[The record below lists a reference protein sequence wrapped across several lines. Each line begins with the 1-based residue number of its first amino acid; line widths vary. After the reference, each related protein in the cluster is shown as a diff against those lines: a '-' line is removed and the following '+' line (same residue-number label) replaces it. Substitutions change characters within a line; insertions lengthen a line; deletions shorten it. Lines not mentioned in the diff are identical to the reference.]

1 MKNLILIRH
10 AKSSWDTPQIDKNRP
25 LSQRG
30 IMDAHLVAT
39 AVQKWMPKTNLIW
52 SSTAKRASETAV
64 IFAQNLLWPL
74 ESIIFKDE
82 LYTFDALELE
92 KIIKNCDDG
101 YENVIIFG
109 HNEAITDFVNKFG
122 STKIVNVATSGFVS
136 ISFDMMQWK
145 ELKPGKTNKI
155 LFPKELKI

>member
-39 AVQKWMPKTNLIW
+39 AVQKWIPKTNLIW
-52 SSTAKRASETAV
+52 SSTAKRASETAI
-64 IFAQNLLWPL
+64 IFAQNLLWPI
-74 ESIIFKDE
+74 ESIIFKDD
-82 LYTFDALELE
+82 LYTFDANELE

-122 STKIVNVATSGFVS
+122 SEKIVNVATSGFVS

>member
-1 MKNLILIRH
+1 MKNLILITH

-39 AVQKWMPKTNLIW
+39 AVQKWIPKTNLIW
-52 SSTAKRASETAV
+52 SSTAKRASETAT
-64 IFAQNLLWPL
+64 IFAQNLLWPY
-74 ESIIFKDE
+74 ESILFKDD
-82 LYTFDALELE
+82 LYTFDVLELE
-92 KIIKNCDDG
+92 KTIKNCDDG

-109 HNEAITDFVNKFG
+109 HNEAITEFVNKFG
-122 STKIVNVATSGFVS
+122 STKIENVATSGFVS
-136 ISFDMMQWK
+136 ISFDILQWNK
-145 ELKPGKTNKI
+145 LKPGITNKI